1 MKRFLIGFLSALL
14 VVTSVFGATSKGVR
28 SRRAADEELAGS
40 DQVLW
45 I

>member
-14 VVTSVFGATSKGVR
+14 VVTSVFGASPKGGR
-28 SRRAADEELAGS
+28 SRRAADDAAAP